1 MEKLITEYQTE
12 LSESGCSPGS
22 GRYGA
27 RVATPVDISASF
39 PYLNA
44 VLGNTVYDRE
54 NGILLGE
61 DHGRR
66 YAFRPD
72 DIRIAGLS
80 EAAEAPEAAREAV
93 DLVNA
98 IWERRDEIT
107 PSFRERKVPAT
118 VELYQFLPKTN
129 CGQCSRPTCLAFAA
143 DLRDDPELL
152 NLCPPL
158 MQPEHAADRAQIGR
172 LFAGD

>member
-1 MEKLITEYQTE
+1 MERLIEDYRSE
-12 LSESGCSPGS
+12 LWEGGCAPGS

-27 RVATPVDISASF
+27 RVTMSTDISAAF

-44 VLGNTVYDRE
+44 VLDNTVYDRE

-61 DHGRR
+61 DRGRR

-80 EAAEAPEAAREAV
+80 EASEAPGVAREAV
-93 DLVNA
+93 ELVNS

-107 PSFRERKVPAT
+107 PSLSERKVPAT

-129 CGQCSRPTCLAFAA
+129 CGQCTRPTCLAFAA
-143 DLRDDPELL
+143 DLRNDPELL
-152 NLCPPL
+152 SLCPPL
-158 MQPEHAADRAQIGR
+158 MEPEQAADRAQIGK